1 MQRTDSLEKTLM
13 LRKIKGGRKGWQR
26 MRWLDGIIDSMDMSL
41 SKLRELV
48 MDWEAWLPA
57 FHGVAK
63 SQTWLNWTERKER
76 KVKSLSHVQLF
87 GTPWT
92 VAYQVPPSKGFS
104 RQEYLSTF
112 PSLGNLP
119 DPGIEPGSP
128 ALQADA
134 LLSELPGKLN
144 WTDSHIWAATKYW
157 AVVNSVFFLP
167 SLLPFLPSFSLFLF
181 SFLPSFLLSFFI
193 LSFSLSSFLL
203 SFLPSPFLFLLEVV
217 WVNNSETTFSVY

>member
-1 MQRTDSLEKTLM
+1 MTEDEMVGWHHWLNGHEFEQAPGVGDGLGSLASC
-13 LRKIKGGRKGWQR
+13 IPWGRKE
-26 MRWLDGIIDSMDMSL
+26 SDMT
-41 SKLRELV
+41 E
-48 MDWEAWLPA
+48 
-57 FHGVAK
+57 
-63 SQTWLNWTERKER
+63 WLNWTERKER